1 MKYYISDGSLDYKI
15 TFKYDD
21 RGKIIESNNYNSDG
35 SLKYKYTRKYDDK
48 DNLIE
53 LNRYNSDGSLKYTN
67 TYIYEFDKISNGIKK
82 TIYDEKGNAK
92 EITERVIEY
101 Y

>member
-1 MKYYISDGSLDYKI
+1 M
-15 TFKYDD
+15 
-21 RGKIIESNNYNSDG
+21 GKIIESNNYNSDG

-53 LNRYNSDGSLKYTN
+53 LNRYNSDGSLKYTKI
-67 TYIYEFDKISNGIKK
+67 YKYEFDEFSNWTIK
-82 TIYDEKGNAK
+82 TTYDEKGNAT
-92 EITERVIEY
+92 EITERVIVY